1 VNDER
6 GGAQAMMGQRVTRW
20 VRVVVG
26 VCALGLA
33 GCASVGSVGLMVKST
48 ATPAELARAQS
59 FQDLGYTEASD
70 CRYLIIG
77 VLPLGNADPGHVL
90 EKALAAKGAD
100 ALLNVTTSNS
110 HYGFVPIY
118 NVFSITCT
126 SLAGTAIKFQPTPG
140 S

>member
-1 VNDER
+1 MTTCR
-6 GGAQAMMGQRVTRW
+6 SMRLIRLSLLLAG
-20 VRVVVG
+20 
-26 VCALGLA
+26 LLSLA
-33 GCASVGSVGLMVKST
+33 GCTSVGNAGLMVRST
-48 ATPAELARAQS
+48 ANPLELTRSGS
-59 FQDLGYTEASD
+59 FRDLGPAEASD

-90 EKALAAKGAD
+90 EQALASKGAD

-126 SLAGTAIKFQPTPG
+126 SLRGTAIKFEPAATPSPTPA